1 MIIIK
6 IKKQLKRIISVLFF
20 PHLITCYIIIAFA
33 VVSILLSFYFNANS
47 NDYMSSLF
55 SNIFAGLITGLIIC
69 LISGV
74 KQIYKSKLNSQ
85 KDWLIKLAEMYQD
98 YNKLYYKLIQA
109 QFTHINDS
117 KDIYDLAY
125 DVGSS
130 ANHINCFISQ
140 SSFNNTILF
149 DPRKYSVKML
159 NYDAD
164 ALEDYYNELRDDIMK
179 LDSINSSKK
188 ETIQCFND
196 VNRKLINLNHSVH
209 LCIRKTDE
217 QLSSVEKTII

>member
-6 IKKQLKRIISVLFF
+6 IKKQLKRIISVLLF
-20 PHLITCYIIIAFA
+20 PYLITCYIIIAFA

-164 ALEDYYNELRDDIMK
+164 ALVDYYNELRDNIMK
-179 LDSINSSKK
+179 LDSIKSSKK

-217 QLSSVEKTII
+217 QLSSIEKTII

>member
-1 MIIIK
+1 MFHGKIKKGVIIIK
-6 IKKQLKRIISVLFF
+6 IKKQLKRIISVLLF

-55 SNIFAGLITGLIIC
+55 SNIFAGFITGLIIC

-85 KDWLIKLAEMYQD
+85 KDWLKKLAEMYQD
-98 YNKLYYKLIQA
+98 YNRLYYKLIQA
-109 QFTHINDS
+109 RFTHINDS
-117 KDIYDLAY
+117 DDIYDLAY

-130 ANHINCFISQ
+130 ANSINCFISQ
-140 SSFNNTILF
+140 SSFDNSILF
-149 DPRKYSVKML
+149 NPRKYSVKVL
-159 NYDAD
+159 NYNAD
-164 ALEDYYNELRDDIMK
+164 ALVGYYNELRQNIIE
-179 LDSINSSKK
+179 LDLVNSSKK

-196 VNRKLINLNHSVH
+196 VNRKLININQRIH
-209 LCIRKTDE
+209 
-217 QLSSVEKTII
+217 

>member
-1 MIIIK
+1 M
-6 IKKQLKRIISVLFF
+6 LF

-149 DPRKYSVKML
+149 DPRKYGVKML

-164 ALEDYYNELRDDIMK
+164 ALEDYYNELRDNIMK

-217 QLSSVEKTII
+217 QLSSIEKTII